1 MRFQNIHA
9 HMLICWNTRLKNNTL
24 QYKTLFWQ
32 KNLKF
37 ILKNNRQVFAG
48 FHFSAG
54 MMKVDAKEPIMSS
67 NDWVM
72 NGAIG
77 FSVWYS
83 TRHLFNSAAVLARN
97 LKFTVIK
104 GSLIVGNFCYLP
116 SVVWFWDPIQNLTVF
131 TIFSQ
136 TTTALSTTVL
146 YSVRVGEQNCKE
158 HTSILE
164 RFL

>member
-1 MRFQNIHA
+1 MTWHYIIISWGFKTFT
-9 HMLICWNTRLKNNTL
+9 LICSYAGIQGLKTIRCN
-24 QYKTLFWQ
+24 KKLFYDK

-48 FHFSAG
+48 FHFSAS

-104 GSLIVGNFCYLP
+104 GSLIVGNFCYLL
-116 SVVWFWDPIQNLTVF
+116 SVVLILRSHPKLNCFHNLFPNNNGSFYNSFVF
-131 TIFSQ
+131 GPCGR
-136 TTTALSTTVL
+136 AEL
-146 YSVRVGEQNCKE
+146 
-158 HTSILE
+158 
-164 RFL
+164 

>member
-1 MRFQNIHA
+1 MTWHYIIISWGFKTFT
-9 HMLICWNTRLKNNTL
+9 LICSYAGIQGW
-24 QYKTLFWQ
+24 KTIRCNKKLFYDK

-48 FHFSAG
+48 FHFSAS

-104 GSLIVGNFCYLP
+104 GSLIVGNFCYLL
-116 SVVWFWDPIQNLTVF
+116 SVVLILRSHPKLNCFHNLFPNNNGSFYNSFVF
-131 TIFSQ
+131 GPCGR
-136 TTTALSTTVL
+136 AEL
-146 YSVRVGEQNCKE
+146 
-158 HTSILE
+158 
-164 RFL
+164 